1 LGEATA
7 PAAAHP
13 RRRSAQQRKAAARGR
28 AAPEVEVLGLESASA
43 GSGRRDAM
51 GGREGIRNGMDGVE
65 EGRERGGFIGR
76 WWIGP

>member
-43 GSGRRDAM
+43 GSVRRDAM
-51 GGREGIRNGMDGVE
+51 GGEGIRNGTDGVE
-65 EGRERGGFIGR
+65 GGSGWEGEAL
-76 WWIGP
+76 